1 MDDIFRC
8 ELELKHCHFGLQVV
22 VDLRERVGGALEAI
36 EIFPFGLRFGR
47 AFTTS
52 KRRLQLRGDDE
63 VDLVL
68 REVRRWCGAV
78 LLGTRGLK
86 ELSSCS

>member
-1 MDDIFRC
+1 M
-8 ELELKHCHFGLQVV
+8 
-22 VDLRERVGGALEAI
+22 DLRERVGGAMEAI

>member
-1 MDDIFRC
+1 M
-8 ELELKHCHFGLQVV
+8 
-22 VDLRERVGGALEAI
+22 DLRERVGGALEAI

-52 KRRLQLRGDDE
+52 KRRLQLWGDDE

-78 LLGTRGLK
+78 FLGNRGLK

>member
-1 MDDIFRC
+1 M
-8 ELELKHCHFGLQVV
+8 
-22 VDLRERVGGALEAI
+22 LEAI

-52 KRRLQLRGDDE
+52 KRRLQLWGDDE

-68 REVRRWCGAV
+68 REVRHWRST
-78 LLGTRGLK
+78 LLETGGFFK